1 MRAIRGLA
9 GSTSE
14 SVGLSLGLGRRCL
27 SVCCGGGGGGS
38 GVLALGLRLVDDGG
52 VEVLA
57 ELGVGRVLV
66 LLGLDFSD
74 GPVASHL
81 RVLRGQAGLLG
92 DLLCGFGPLRVRNR
106 LSSRGFLACGDL
118 GLLEATLGR

>member
-14 SVGLSLGLGRRCL
+14 SVGLSLSLSLGLGRRCL
-27 SVCCGGGGGGS
+27 SVCCGGGGS

-66 LLGLDFSD
+66 LLGLDFSN

-81 RVLRGQAGLLG
+81 RVLRGQAGL
-92 DLLCGFGPLRVRNR
+92 PKIM
-106 LSSRGFLACGDL
+106 STRGAESAL
-118 GLLEATLGR
+118 